1 MFAGRGCFFGLL
13 ICYSCLSLVNYEG
26 GVVIEWFMS
35 SGLMGVNFIVV
46 VDGFSLLFS
55 SVVLL
60 ISFFIMLFS
69 TTYMINEI
77 FLSRFI

>member
-1 MFAGRGCFFGLL
+1 
-13 ICYSCLSLVNYEG
+13 
-26 GVVIEWFMS
+26 
-35 SGLMGVNFIVV
+35 MGVNFIVV

-60 ISFFIMLFS
+60 ISFFIILFS
-69 TTYMINEI
+69 TAYMINEI